1 MTEKLTIISREDIRV
16 QKIAH
21 LQQFMK
27 YYKEYNQNE
36 TVIYNC
42 LFLKTRNN
50 YREVEVASEKRATRE
65 VSRKDTKS
73 QMIVR
78 G

>member
-36 TVIYNC
+36 TFIYNC

-50 YREVEVASEKRATRE
+50 YREVEVASENESNKRGE
-65 VSRKDTKS
+65 QK
-73 QMIVR
+73 
-78 G
+78 GH